1 MITKS
6 KIIKFISFF
15 LIIAVIAPTILL
27 SRPKPIQAFWGATW
41 LTDIFTGVTVGT
53 TGTTAGATVTT
64 ASLGIKDVAKE
75 ILKQIVMSIQRR
87 LLATMTKSMVNWINS
102 GFHGAPL
109 FLENPQ
115 SFFKDIAK
123 YEIKTLINSTGYDSK
138 RFPFGQK
145 LALDTIASYKRQFEN
160 NAEYSLSN
168 VINDPALLDR
178 YRNDFNVGGWNGF
191 LINTQYPQNNYL
203 GYKML
208 YTEELARRLEGT
220 ITNKANKVKDVIQQG
235 MGFLSPQTCPSNPL
249 YNNAKN
255 EFQQPSFNNSEYT
268 RLHPFDLPDPIFYSN
283 SETGGTTTDP
293 NDIYRGIETPESI
306 DAREE
311 ATQRW
316 QVAQIA
322 AKAAWAKTNTCP
334 GGLVNT
340 TPGYVVA
347 NQITNAMGSNFRQT
361 ELGAALGNSMSAIFD
376 ALLNKFLGDGL
387 NALASKVNPKPT
399 VDDWTYEGQTLGSP
413 TDGTNVPWDAGPD
426 EEIILDTFK
435 KQISGKTIIDF
446 TGTDL
451 SGADLNNTG
460 INITE
465 EVGDTG
471 NGTYI
476 LGDIANTQ
484 KELTLMYNVD
494 TTNPG
499 IIQILGEIWPKS
511 RELDICQPGPDIG
524 WKDRL
529 LTEVNRNSK
538 KLQEKTNDND
548 GEKAA
553 QADLVLKELKFA
565 VSFFKDWINN
575 QMMSD
580 LPNSV
585 LYMDAV
591 DEMETLSQQS
601 DELTDRRRIRTQAL
615 ARLRAIETALT
626 TFTVQPSSGSPDEK
640 RLISLRKQYNAIK
653 FSIANTA
660 TIDDMQNELA
670 IAKEKLANLKTLAT
684 QCNGERTIRGWS
696 VPGGPTSIIGGV
708 TEKEIYCDAPING
721 GYNHEMFTHNND
733 SNRGTFGTIIGGIA
747 GFGIGAII
755 GNQIGG
761 SISSGS
767 DSAIT
772 HLEIPYVN
780 AQKVYTWRS
789 LLGLKGHKVD
799 IQLSCNIIW
808 KANILD
814 YKGNLPGTTQIPEP
828 YVELPDDIGNNSGIC
843 VVNGSSQPLG
853 ENDCNANGGTW
864 TTEQTGTC
872 TISAGSESGVTQGD
886 CNANGGTWT
895 P

>member
-499 IIQILGEIWPKS
+499 IIQILGEI
-511 RELDICQPGPDIG
+511 
-524 WKDRL
+524 
-529 LTEVNRNSK
+529 
-538 KLQEKTNDND
+538 
-548 GEKAA
+548 
-553 QADLVLKELKFA
+553 
-565 VSFFKDWINN
+565 
-575 QMMSD
+575 
-580 LPNSV
+580 
-585 LYMDAV
+585 
-591 DEMETLSQQS
+591 
-601 DELTDRRRIRTQAL
+601 
-615 ARLRAIETALT
+615 
-626 TFTVQPSSGSPDEK
+626 
-640 RLISLRKQYNAIK
+640 
-653 FSIANTA
+653 
-660 TIDDMQNELA
+660 
-670 IAKEKLANLKTLAT
+670 
-684 QCNGERTIRGWS
+684 
-696 VPGGPTSIIGGV
+696 
-708 TEKEIYCDAPING
+708 
-721 GYNHEMFTHNND
+721 
-733 SNRGTFGTIIGGIA
+733 
-747 GFGIGAII
+747 
-755 GNQIGG
+755 
-761 SISSGS
+761 
-767 DSAIT
+767 
-772 HLEIPYVN
+772 
-780 AQKVYTWRS
+780 
-789 LLGLKGHKVD
+789 
-799 IQLSCNIIW
+799 
-808 KANILD
+808 
-814 YKGNLPGTTQIPEP
+814 
-828 YVELPDDIGNNSGIC
+828 
-843 VVNGSSQPLG
+843 
-853 ENDCNANGGTW
+853 
-864 TTEQTGTC
+864 
-872 TISAGSESGVTQGD
+872 
-886 CNANGGTWT
+886 
-895 P
+895 